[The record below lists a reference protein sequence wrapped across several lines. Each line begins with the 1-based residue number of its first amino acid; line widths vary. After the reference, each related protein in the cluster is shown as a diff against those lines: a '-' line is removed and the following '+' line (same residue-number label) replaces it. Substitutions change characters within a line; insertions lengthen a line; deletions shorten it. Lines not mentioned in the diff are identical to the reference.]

1 MKSVV
6 RMVIAAGAIASIA
19 GLTAPVAS
27 AEASTRTSVVSV
39 AATPAAPVVVA
50 QNHCRNFPPR
60 KKLYVCI
67 KRIGGG
73 KLESWMTND
82 KKVKGAL
89 GFLPYKANGTPG
101 KPKLLKKSPGAK
113 KVDFAGYKCPQGYA
127 TVATWWQDKYQG
139 HTNKWYSAAIKC
151 K

>member
-1 MKSVV
+1 MV
-6 RMVIAAGAIASIA
+6 RTIIAAGAIASIA
-19 GLTAPVAS
+19 GLAAPVAS
-27 AEASTRTSVVSV
+27 AETGTKAPAVSAAAAPVTSVV
-39 AATPAAPVVVA
+39 VV
-50 QNHCRNFPPR
+50 QKKYCRNFPPR

-82 KKVKGAL
+82 KKVKGTL
-89 GFLPYKANGTPG
+89 GVLPYKADGTPG
-101 KPKLLKKSPGAK
+101 KLKTLKKSSGAK
-113 KVDFAGYKCPQGYA
+113 KVAFSGYKCPKGYA
-127 TVATWWQDKYQG
+127 TVATWWQDTYKG